1 MVLFT
6 LPVFAATLKGCHLS
20 LTVRCDFVRLE
31 GPCLYSVKS
40 YQNML
45 EFLSFA
51 NECRRVAH
59 FI

>member
-6 LPVFAATLKGCHLS
+6 LPVLAAMFKDCHLS
-20 LTVRCDFVRLE
+20 LTVHCDFVRLE
-31 GPCLYSVKS
+31 DLCLYSMKL
-40 YQNML
+40 YRNML